1 MSSYRNAILVAATTC
16 VGTLALV
23 ATVNV
28 SCGAVVVPR
37 ACAAD
42 CPDLTMLQAD
52 IATLQADIATLQGKV
67 KLVED
72 SATSLHT
79 ALSPVVFLAYLE
91 TAQTLA
97 TGADTVVLF
106 DHVVVGQE
114 SFDLTTH
121 EYKAPAAGQYLI
133 TSTVSYAGMDRAR
146 GNNEIW
152 ITKANQTTA
161 INQSLV
167 TVPGNA
173 SGVGSTLLR
182 VNSANVVQLDLG
194 DRVSIK
200 AFQDSLSDKLL
211 NVGLKETSL
220 QIVRIPSET

>member
-28 SCGAVVVPR
+28 SCGTVVPR

-42 CPDLTMLQAD
+42 CPDLT
-52 IATLQADIATLQGKV
+52 TLQADIVTLQADIVALQGKV

-91 TAQTLA
+91 TAQTVTTA
-97 TGADTVVLF
+97 TDTVVLF
-106 DHVVVGQE
+106 DHVIVGQE

-121 EYKAPAAGQYLI
+121 EYKAPAAGQYII
-133 TSTVSYAGMDRAR
+133 TSTVSYSGMDKGR

-152 ITKANQTTA
+152 ITKSNQTTA
-161 INQSLV
+161 ISQSLV

-173 SGVGSTLLR
+173 SGTGSTLLR
-182 VNSANVVQLDLG
+182 VNSADVVQLDLG
-194 DRVSIK
+194 DRVSIR
-200 AFQDSLSDKLL
+200 AFHDNGIDKLL

-220 QIVRIPSET
+220 QIIRIPSET

>member
-1 MSSYRNAILVAATTC
+1 MPSYRNAILVAATTC

-28 SCGAVVVPR
+28 SCGTVVPQ

-42 CPDLTMLQAD
+42 CPDLTTLQAD
-52 IATLQADIATLQGKV
+52 IVTLQADIAALQGKV

-91 TAQTLA
+91 TAQTVTTA
-97 TGADTVVLF
+97 TDTLVLF
-106 DHVVVGQE
+106 DHVIVGQE

-121 EYKAPAAGQYLI
+121 EYKAPAAGQYII
-133 TSTVSYAGMDRAR
+133 TSTVSYSGMDKGR

-161 INQSLV
+161 ISQSLV

-173 SGVGSTLLR
+173 SGIGSTLLR
-182 VNSANVVQLDLG
+182 VNSADVVQLDPG
-194 DRVSIK
+194 DRVSIR
-200 AFQDSLSDKLL
+200 AFHDSGLDKLL
-211 NVGLKETSL
+211 NVGVKETSL
-220 QIVRIPSET
+220 QIIRIPSEI